1 MQVASVSKVPP
12 SPNNTP
18 KTAPTQAPQPPSPPA
33 PKPPSPQPPQPPH
46 PPRTPIPKPP
56 TPQPPSP
63 PHLGHERAPRR
74 QELGGQPQGLQ
85 HQHRLGVCL
94 AGPRATHLW
103 GLVWSFGEGGSGHVR
118 GRELGAPSA
127 PARRSGVQDGGRRP
141 LPTPAPQCR
150 GRGGQSPARPAAFPR
165 NAQPPTPTRAQAN
178 MRNTR
183 KRTAQPQKQPNNKAP
198 PQSSQPPTD
207 QTNKSPPPAHVWRAV
222 VEYHVEE
229 RPPRLALYRGAR
241 GRRGDVADDGPA
253 PPDRLYGR
261 EVDAQDEGG
270 EGHGLGRDLH
280 PPAGRGAEVEHGARA
295 GQEVVLAVELDKLE
309 RGAGAEAAGRGRRR
323 EGRGRLA
330 AAGCACLR
338 GRCFEGRRA
347 GATAARARVCGGSTR
362 RRAVSAAGASSGRW
376 GAAIKAASAAGARG
390 QTWERG
396 GTPGARRAPCS
407 PLLLCQMVVL
417 IQPPLPLLG
426 LLSHGCCWRVRLPGG
441 LLAAGWAAC
450 PAARTR

>member
-207 QTNKSPPPAHVWRAV
+207 QTNKSPPPPTFGAPSLSTTSKSDPPASRFIAARAAGV
-222 VEYHVEE
+222 VMSPTMDRHPRTGFMGARSTPRMREE
-229 RPPRLALYRGAR
+229 RGMALAATCIHPPGAAQRSSTARAPDRKLCLRLSWISLNAARERKLRGGGGAGRGGVGWRRRGALACGGGASRGGAR
-241 GRRGDVADDGPA
+241 GRR
-253 PPDRLYGR
+253 RR
-261 EVDAQDEGG
+261 
-270 EGHGLGRDLH
+270 
-280 PPAGRGAEVEHGARA
+280 GRGCAVGARA
-295 GQEVVLAVELDKLE
+295 GARCLPRALL
-309 RGAGAEAAGRGRRR
+309 RGAGVPPLKQLLLPVPADKRG
-323 EGRGRLA
+323 
-330 AAGCACLR
+330 
-338 GRCFEGRRA
+338 
-347 GATAARARVCGGSTR
+347 S
-362 RRAVSAAGASSGRW
+362 
-376 GAAIKAASAAGARG
+376 GAAPPARG
-390 QTWERG
+390 V
-396 GTPGARRAPCS
+396 PRAHPCS
-407 PLLLCQMVVL
+407 F
-417 IQPPLPLLG
+417 
-426 LLSHGCCWRVRLPGG
+426 
-441 LLAAGWAAC
+441 
-450 PAARTR
+450 ARW